1 MYFDLLVE
9 KVVFIHGMERL
20 EDAISSFFH
29 LCFVANIQYP
39 NGSGLLCTLLQRWVA
54 KLDEHGTTAARSK
67 KDQSNKEDKSG
78 RSYKK
83 VFDEYAK
90 RVFELLGK

>member
-1 MYFDLLVE
+1 
-9 KVVFIHGMERL
+9 
-20 EDAISSFFH
+20 
-29 LCFVANIQYP
+29 
-39 NGSGLLCTLLQRWVA
+39 VA